1 MSKATVLTVPTSR
14 KKMLRSSKL
23 NPLHELA
30 KLHDL
35 EINYLDGM
43 GDWQVT
49 PDTTLQVILGMMNVQ
64 TASPDD
70 IQQALVVE
78 REKPW
83 TQLIQAATII
93 PTHDP
98 APFVLLAIPVFDCVP
113 HQVGVKWELQ
123 DEYGKTTKGTCLVSS
138 LKSRG
143 TKSLRGLRYSRRV
156 FPLPAS
162 LRMGYYTL
170 SIVVEKPSG
179 RVKGHSLI
187 IVAPP
192 RCYEAPAPKK
202 YWGITLQLYGLRGS
216 GNWGIG
222 DFSNLRKMTSWVG
235 KRLGAGMVGLNPL
248 HTLTPG
254 LASPY
259 SPSSRLFHNP
269 LYLHME
275 SIQEFR
281 TTPAIRQ
288 WVARPSFQ
296 AKLQALRSRETVDYS
311 QVHKVKWTVLE
322 KLYRA
327 FSRQHLRSPTRRAK
341 AFHQFCQEG
350 GELLFQFALFQTLD
364 EVSGGKGWKTWPK
377 KYHHPW
383 SPAVLAFAEHN
394 QDRIRFYQYVEWQ
407 CELQLQTLDKA
418 TTEANMPM
426 GLYHDLAIGV
436 HPGGADT
443 WMFQEQLAQNV
454 SIGAPPD
461 KFNRCGQNWGLN
473 PMHPQKLRES
483 GYRVFRETIRNNMR
497 HGGLLRIDH
506 ALGLFRLFWIPKG
519 FSGDQGVYVRYR
531 TDELLAILA
540 VESVRHKVVVIGEDL
555 GTVTP
560 SIRRRLAKGG
570 LLSYRLLM
578 FENPRGR
585 GFQPPQQFPAQALMS
600 VNTHDL
606 PTLKGFWKGRDIVV
620 KERIGLYP
628 SPASVKGDW
637 QNREKDRKALLR
649 ALIQERLLSAGSLD
663 QEEHTL
669 DLTEDLCRSIYAYVA
684 RSSCQ
689 VVAISLEDLLGEID
703 TPNIPGAPPG
713 SYPVWERKLVR
724 AFEQWKHDRHIQ
736 DFARMFR
743 RERNRK
749 GSEISRRTRSSRG
762 TSRLGAYSS

>member
-1 MSKATVLTVPTSR
+1 VSKALVEKVPNSR
-14 KKMLRSSKL
+14 KNLLDSAQTQ
-23 NPLHELA
+23 PLHTLAEL
-30 KLHDL
+30 HGI
-35 EINYLDGM
+35 EVEYQDGM
-43 GDWQVT
+43 SNWQVV
-49 PDTTLQVILGMMNVQ
+49 PDTTLQIILGSMNIK
-64 TASPDD
+64 TDGPDD
-70 IQQALVVE
+70 IQRALEAVK
-78 REKPW
+78 EKPW
-83 TQLIQAATII
+83 THLIEEVILL

-98 APFVLLAIPVFDCVP
+98 SPAVTLAIPLFGCVA
-113 HQVGVKWELQ
+113 HQVGVRWELQ
-123 DEYGKTTKGTCLVSS
+123 DENGNKTKGSCLASS
-138 LKSRG
+138 LKSKG
-143 TKSLRGLRYSRRV
+143 TKFLRGLRYSRRV
-156 FPLPAS
+156 CPLPAS
-162 LRMGYYTL
+162 LKMGYYTL
-170 SIVVEKPSG
+170 SIFVDAPSG
-179 RVKGHSLI
+179 MVKGQSLI

-222 DFSNLRKMTSWVG
+222 DFQNLRKMTSWVG

-254 LASPY
+254 LSSPY

-269 LYLHME
+269 LYLHIE

-281 TTPAIRQ
+281 TTPSIRQ

-296 AKLQALRSRETVDYS
+296 AKLQALRSRDTVDYA
-311 QVHKVKWTVLE
+311 QVHTVKWTVLE

-327 FSRQHLRSPTRRAK
+327 FCRQHLRPQTRRAK

-364 EVSGGKGWKTWPK
+364 EAFGWKGWTTWPK

-383 SPAVLAFAEHN
+383 SPAVLVWAKKK

-407 CELQLQTLDKA
+407 CELQLHTLDKA

-443 WMFQEQLAQNV
+443 WMFQGELVSDV

-461 KFNRCGQNWGLN
+461 KFNLSGQNWGLN

-483 GYRVFRETIRNNMR
+483 GYRMFRETIRKNMG

-506 ALGLFRLFWIPKG
+506 ALGLFRLFWIPNG
-519 FSGDQGVYVRYR
+519 VSGEQGAYVRYR

-560 SIRRRLAKGG
+560 TIRRRLAKGG

-578 FENPRGR
+578 FENIRGR
-585 GFQPPQQFPAQALMS
+585 GFQSPEQFPAQALMS

-606 PTLKGFWKGRDIVV
+606 PTLKGFWNGRDIVL

-628 SPASVKGDW
+628 SSAIVKGDW
-637 QNREKDRKALLR
+637 QNRQKDRKALVR
-649 ALIQERLLSAGSLD
+649 ALKQEQLLSARSLE

-669 DLTEDLCRSIYAYVA
+669 ELTEDLCRSIYAYVA

-736 DFARMFR
+736 DFGRMFR

-749 GSEISRRTRSSRG
+749 GNGVSRRKKSSSRIP
-762 TSRLGAYSS
+762 RLGAHSS